1 MPIYKKKN
9 RSRKVLIW
17 TIVIVLLILMIVSFS
32 PNPEM
37 NEIVL
42 WP

>member
-9 RSRKVLIW
+9 KSKKLLIW
-17 TIVIVLLILMIVSFS
+17 AILIVLFILMVISFS
-32 PNPEM
+32 VTPEM